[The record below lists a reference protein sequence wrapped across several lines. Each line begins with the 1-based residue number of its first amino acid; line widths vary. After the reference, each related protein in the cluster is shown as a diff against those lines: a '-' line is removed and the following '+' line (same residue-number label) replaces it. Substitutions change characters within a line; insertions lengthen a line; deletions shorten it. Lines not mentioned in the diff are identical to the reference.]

1 MPYSTIQSWT
11 TPTTQYSLTRQYLL
25 NEAAKAVT
33 GELVGC
39 LTGYKVEVV
48 ASLAKKDLTPDMTR

>member
-1 MPYSTIQSWT
+1 MGTARLMLPLRPSSILSTSKR
-11 TPTTQYSLTRQYLL
+11 L
-25 NEAAKAVT
+25 
-33 GELVGC
+33 LVGC

>member
-1 MPYSTIQSWT
+1 MFS
-11 TPTTQYSLTRQYLL
+11 
-25 NEAAKAVT
+25 V
-33 GELVGC
+33 LVGC